1 MRRPWLAGLAVA
13 LVVVA
18 VTAVIYGPTIT
29 DYPVQDDFGVLAL
42 LSSKPASYFPRWFV
56 STWMDGIWGY
66 TPDEVRPFPALSYQ
80 LTTAAGATSTFA
92 NHAVNIALHAAN
104 GWLVLL
110 VGMEAVGLSVGA
122 AAVAAL
128 AFAVLP
134 IQTESVAW
142 ITGRVDSLPALFYVA
157 GFLAWVRWRKAGGPA
172 RYLSALGC
180 LFLALFSKQN
190 TITFVPA
197 LVAWDVLVHGERP
210 WAGRGA
216 FTAAVRVHL
225 PFVALTV
232 AYLGLRYVLFGA
244 VVRED
249 TLAAQP
255 MEVLVQMLR
264 HHAERLV
271 LGSLTAARA
280 GGWTIAACGAVIVAL
295 GVALSSGSRSRAV
308 RALVFCL
315 AWILLGLAPVAV
327 AGYESPRHVY
337 LASAGWVLAL
347 GLATDALWS
356 ARPGTVWKP
365 VTAGLALAL
374 LATYTVQVVADVRVW
389 QTRARVSQIAAVDL
403 DRELTGLPD
412 GTLVIVG
419 VPKRSWEWAL
429 PFVARPPYASVDYW
443 SRVSIISER
452 WLYCCR
458 HEWEG
463 QTRAAIARW
472 TARSDRPPIVALFW
486 DAETGD
492 LSRLTSREDATLP
505 VTVSLLAQTP
515 GALPLDQGL
524 SDLLRLLVAPRRVT
538 RAVR

>member
-1 MRRPWLAGLAVA
+1 MRRGWLAALAVV
-13 LVVVA
+13 LVTCVV
-18 VTAVIYGPTIT
+18 YGPTLT

-42 LSSKPASYFPRWFV
+42 LSSKPATYFPRWFV

-66 TPDEVRPFPALSYQ
+66 TPDEVRPFPAVSYQ
-80 LTTAAGATSTFA
+80 LTTAWGATHTLA
-92 NHAVNIALHAAN
+92 NHALNIALHAAN

-110 VGMEAVGLSVGA
+110 VGMEALGLSLGVA
-122 AAVAAL
+122 TVAAVL
-128 AFAVLP
+128 FAVLP

-157 GFLAWVRWRKAGGPA
+157 GFLAWVRWRTVGGTT
-172 RYLSALGC
+172 RYLSALGL

-197 LVAWDVLVHGERP
+197 LVAWDVLVHRERP
-210 WAGRGA
+210 WAGWQA
-216 FTAAVRVHL
+216 CASAVRVYL
-225 PFVALTV
+225 PFVLLTV

-255 MEVLVQMLR
+255 TEELLQILR

-280 GGWTIAACGAVIVAL
+280 GGWMMAAL
-295 GVALSSGSRSRAV
+295 GAAVVAVGIVLSSSGRRRAV
-308 RALVFCL
+308 RTLVFCV
-315 AWILLGLAPVAV
+315 AWVVLGLAPVIV
-327 AGYESPRHVY
+327 AGYESPRHAY
-337 LASAGWVLAL
+337 LASVGWVLAL
-347 GLATDALWS
+347 GLAAEVLWR
-356 ARPGTVWKP
+356 ARPSTVWRL
-365 VTAGLALAL
+365 VTTGLVLAL
-374 LATYTVQVVADVRVW
+374 LATYTVQVAADVRVW
-389 QTRARVSQIAAVDL
+389 HTRARVSQMAAVGL

-412 GTLVIVG
+412 GTLVILG

-429 PFVARPPYASVDYW
+429 PFVARPPYASRDHW
-443 SRVSIISER
+443 STMSIISER

-472 TARSDRPPIVALFW
+472 AARPDRPPIVALFW
-486 DAETGD
+486 DQETGG
-492 LSRLTSREDATLP
+492 LSRLTSVEDSSLA
-505 VTVSLLAQTP
+505 VNVALLAQTP
-515 GALPLDQGL
+515 GDLPLDHGL

-538 RAVR
+538 RAAR

>member
-1 MRRPWLAGLAVA
+1 MIRPGWLAAVA
-13 LVVVA
+13 VVV
-18 VTAVIYGPTIT
+18 VTIVIYGPTLT

-42 LSSKPASYFPRWFV
+42 LSSKPATYFPRWFV

-66 TPDEVRPFPALSYQ
+66 TPDEVRPFPAVSYQ
-80 LTTAAGATSTFA
+80 LTTAWGATHTFA
-92 NHAVNIALHAAN
+92 NHALNIALHAAN

-110 VGMEAVGLSVGA
+110 VGVEAVGLGLGA
-122 AAVAAL
+122 ATVAAVL
-128 AFAVLP
+128 FAVLP

-172 RYLSALGC
+172 RYLSALGL

-197 LVAWDVLVHGERP
+197 LVAWDVLVRGERP
-210 WAGRGA
+210 WAGWRA
-216 FTAAVRVHL
+216 LTSAVRVYL
-225 PFVALTV
+225 PFVVLTV

-255 MEVLVQMLR
+255 TAELVQMLR

-280 GGWTIAACGAVIVAL
+280 GGWTLAAFGALAVAL
-295 GVALSSGSRSRAV
+295 GIGLSSGRGRAV
-308 RALVFCL
+308 VALMFCL
-315 AWILLGLAPVAV
+315 AWIVLGLAPVAV

-337 LASAGWVLAL
+337 LASVGWVLAL
-347 GLATDALWS
+347 GLAADALWR
-356 ARPGTVWKP
+356 ARPGTMWKP
-365 VTAGLALAL
+365 VTAGLVLAL

-389 QTRARVSQIAAVDL
+389 HTRARVSRIASVEL

-412 GTLVIVG
+412 GTLVILG

-472 TARSDRPPIVALFW
+472 AARPDRPPIVALFW

-492 LSRLTSREDATLP
+492 LSRLTSRDDASLP
-505 VTVSLLAQTP
+505 VTVSLLAQVP

>member
-1 MRRPWLAGLAVA
+1 MRRGWLAALAVA
-13 LVVVA
+13 LA
-18 VTAVIYGPTIT
+18 TSVIYGPTST

-110 VGMEAVGLSVGA
+110 VGMEAVGLSPGA

-142 ITGRVDSLPALFYVA
+142 ITGRVDSLPTLFYVA
-157 GFLAWVRWRKAGGPA
+157 GFLAWVRWRKAGGTA
-172 RYLSALGC
+172 RYLTALGL

-210 WAGRGA
+210 WTGWRA
-216 FTAAVRVHL
+216 FASAARAYL
-225 PFVALTV
+225 PFVLLTV

-249 TLAAQP
+249 TLASQP
-255 MEVLVQMLR
+255 TDVLVQMLR

-280 GGWTIAACGAVIVAL
+280 GGWTIAACGALAVAL
-295 GVALSSGSRSRAV
+295 GVALSSGGRSRAV

-315 AWILLGLAPVAV
+315 AWVVLGLAPVAV

-337 LASAGWVLAL
+337 LASVGWVLAL
-347 GLATDALWS
+347 GLAADVLWR

-365 VTAGLALAL
+365 ATAGLVLAL
-374 LATYTVQVVADVRVW
+374 LASYTVQVVADVRVW
-389 QTRARVSQIAAVDL
+389 HTRARVSEIAAVDL

-429 PFVARPPYASVDYW
+429 PFVARPPYAGVDYW
-443 SRVSIISER
+443 SKVSIISER

-472 TARSDRPPIVALFW
+472 LARPDRPPVVALFW

-492 LSRLTSREDATLP
+492 LSRLTSQDDASLP
-505 VTVSLLAQTP
+505 VTVSILAQTP
-515 GALPLDQGL
+515 GELPLDQGL
-524 SDLLRLLVAPRRVT
+524 SDLLRQLVAPRRVT
-538 RAVR
+538 RTAP